1 MENNTKSLTDSILDM
16 TKNTKSDLSA
26 VANKSSSVVSS
37 SLSSANDT
45 TSGFF
50 GWIKNIS
57 FFTWIIIIIILAF
70 LGFNIFTY
78 LSKGTNEITSIFQ
91 PIFQKIF
98 GTAVG
103 TASQTIDVTA
113 EGGKAVVSG
122 TATGVNT
129 GLSAVQNVTPN
140 YAPSSIPS
148 NSIENKEEIEEAEN
162 SLNKTLN
169 SQNNNST
176 YDYQPNEAPS
186 SVNTSGKAGWCYI
199 GEDRGFRTCAKVG
212 VNDKCMSGDIFPS
225 QDLCINPNLRA

>member
-16 TKNTKSDLSA
+16 TKNTKTDISQ
-26 VANKSSSVVSS
+26 VANKTTSVVSS
-37 SLSSANDT
+37 SLSSANEG

-50 GWIKNIS
+50 DWLKKINI
-57 FFTWIIIIIILAF
+57 FTWIIIIIVLAF

-91 PIFQKIF
+91 PIFQKLF
-98 GTAVG
+98 GTS
-103 TASQTIDVTA
+103 SQTIDVAA
-113 EGGKAVVSG
+113 EGGKAVVTG
-122 TATGVNT
+122 TSTGVNT
-129 GLSAVQNVTPN
+129 GLTAVQNVTPN
-140 YAPSSIPS
+140 NASSSIPS
-148 NSIENKEEIEEAEN
+148 NSVENKQEIEEAEN

-169 SQNNNST
+169 SSNYQTNSN
-176 YDYQPNEAPS
+176 YQPNEAPS

-225 QDLCINPNLRA
+225 QDLCINPNLRE

>member
-16 TKNTKSDLSA
+16 TKNTKTDISQ
-26 VANKSSSVVSS
+26 VANKTTSVVSS
-37 SLSSANDT
+37 SLSSANEG

-50 GWIKNIS
+50 DWLKKINI
-57 FFTWIIIIIILAF
+57 FTWIIIIIVLAF

-91 PIFQKIF
+91 PIFQKLF

-103 TASQTIDVTA
+103 TSSQTIDVAA
-113 EGGKAVVSG
+113 EGGKAVVTG
-122 TATGVNT
+122 TSTGVNT
-129 GLSAVQNVTPN
+129 GLTAVQNVTPN
-140 YAPSSIPS
+140 NASSSIPS
-148 NSIENKEEIEEAEN
+148 NSVENKQEIEEAEN

-169 SQNNNST
+169 SSNYQTNSN
-176 YDYQPNEAPS
+176 YQPNEAPS

-225 QDLCINPNLRA
+225 QDLCINPNLRE